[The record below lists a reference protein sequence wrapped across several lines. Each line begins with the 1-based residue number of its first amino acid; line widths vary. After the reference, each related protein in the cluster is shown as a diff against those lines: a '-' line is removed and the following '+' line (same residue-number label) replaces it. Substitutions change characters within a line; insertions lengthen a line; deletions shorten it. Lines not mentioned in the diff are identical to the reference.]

1 MICNSV
7 AGAQKL
13 GKLSMLRMM
22 FPYPF
27 AIAMIN
33 LSRCVNISNRHF
45 FPSTFTQYS
54 HSTISLYFK
63 GFQNYH
69 SFALIYALVRH
80 FLFTKYEPLL
90 FSFKILPIFFFQ
102 ERNNTLLKNSILQTK
117 TFGLQII
124 MK

>member
-1 MICNSV
+1 MT
-7 AGAQKL
+7 
-13 GKLSMLRMM
+13 
-22 FPYPF
+22 
-27 AIAMIN
+27 IN
-33 LSRCVNISNRHF
+33 RTV
-45 FPSTFTQYS
+45 
-54 HSTISLYFK
+54 TI
-63 GFQNYH
+63 
-69 SFALIYALVRH
+69 FALIYALFRH